1 MPWKS
6 NRFLNAPATPGN
18 IRAYLIEAGVPAQ
31 DLDLVDIEAYADP
44 TVSVKEVLPSLVE
57 AHPFLRFYVTVPVFT
72 GELGREAFEVVRALL
87 DKAMLG
93 VLDKE
98 DRELLEDTFST
109 TDPIVIITL
118 LWASDAFPP
127 QKILELVEDLRIPLD
142 SLPARVRRSLERV
155 KSLREISRPLP
166 LVRKTEEHP
175 LLPLIE
181 SVRERLK
188 AIMSTINR
196 EDIKHPPLIIDYE
209 TAKKNLVGIVAYGT
223 PQALRRLA
231 EIIEK
236 HPDIEEQLMRLED
249 AINILS
255 RYEAT
260 GRITEEGLK
269 VVQEFF
275 PRTAREIKKSL
286 ERLPKPSP
294 FPVYTHI
301 GTKKLILPTG
311 RVVEQEYA
319 EIRATFEA
327 MYNVYARKYGEDRVL
342 RAIEYVK
349 TRYAVPPESPYFW
362 STVESVL
369 REGKV

>member
-44 TVSVKEVLPSLVE
+44 TVTVREVLPSLVE
-57 AHPFLRFYVTVPVFT
+57 AHPFLKPYVTVPVFT
-72 GELGREAFEVVRALL
+72 GELGREAFEVIRALL

-93 VLDKE
+93 VLDRE

-142 SLPARVRRSLERV
+142 SLPVRVRRSLERV
-155 KSLREISRPLP
+155 KSLKEISRPLP
-166 LVRKTEEHP
+166 LVRKATEHP

-188 AIMSTINR
+188 AVMATINR
-196 EDIKHPPLIIDYE
+196 EDIRHPPLIVDYE
-209 TAKKNLVGIVAYGT
+209 VARKNLVGIVAYGS
-223 PQALRRLA
+223 PQTLQRLA
-231 EIIEK
+231 EIMEK
-236 HPDIEEQLMRLED
+236 HPDIEEKLMRLED
-249 AINILS
+249 AINVLS
-255 RYEAT
+255 KYEAT
-260 GRITEEGLK
+260 GRISEEGLK
-269 VVQEFF
+269 LVQEFF
-275 PRTAREIKKSL
+275 PRTAKEIKKSL
-286 ERLPKPSP
+286 EKPPKPTP
-294 FPVYTHI
+294 FPIYTHI
-301 GTKKLILPTG
+301 STRKLILPGGKTI
-311 RVVEQEYA
+311 EQEYA

-349 TRYAVPPESPYFW
+349 AHYAVPPESPYFW
-362 STVESVL
+362 TTVEAVL